1 MNTDKNMIEQQK
13 ILKEIESLKEETA
26 MLKMIDKAVGDIFR
40 LGILLGVVAF
50 LLGITITLTLVHLYI
65 LW

>member
-1 MNTDKNMIEQQK
+1 MNMDKNMIEQQK